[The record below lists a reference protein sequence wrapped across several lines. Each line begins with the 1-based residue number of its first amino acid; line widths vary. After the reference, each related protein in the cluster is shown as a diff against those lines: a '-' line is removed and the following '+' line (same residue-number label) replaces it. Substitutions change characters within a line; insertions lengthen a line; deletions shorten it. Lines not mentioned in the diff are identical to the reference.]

1 MTYYASDKVPYD
13 EWFDPD
19 YKYEPHPY
27 DNWPMATD
35 KTPVERLHDDM
46 RKEYENPRPEEEAA
60 DLHEKMYEIATARNN
75 PFHVGGSENA
85 QSEIDYIN
93 KHSPWK
99 GGGSENWHK

>member
-35 KTPVERLHDDM
+35 KTPVERLDDDM
-46 RKEYENPRPEEEAA
+46 RKEYENRRPEEEAA